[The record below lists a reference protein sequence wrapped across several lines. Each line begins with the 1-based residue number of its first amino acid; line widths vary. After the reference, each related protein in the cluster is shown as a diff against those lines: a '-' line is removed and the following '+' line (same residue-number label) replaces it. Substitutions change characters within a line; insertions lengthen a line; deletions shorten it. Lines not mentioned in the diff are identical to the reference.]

1 MDRRGFLVRAAA
13 IATAAALPFQRVAQT
28 VPPMAAR
35 ASDAA
40 RTLGFSVT
48 EAPVGGPA
56 VMNIWRQL
64 TEETSVMVGW
74 IYRDGSTVWAGT
86 MFEALR

>member
-1 MDRRGFLVRAAA
+1 
-13 IATAAALPFQRVAQT
+13 
-28 VPPMAAR
+28 
-35 ASDAA
+35 
-40 RTLGFSVT
+40 
-48 EAPVGGPA
+48 
-56 VMNIWRQL
+56 MNIWRQL